1 MMYRTYIF
9 EDIFFDLEAIKS
21 ILARIPEVQII
32 DHGSTIGEA
41 LRTCE
46 EKKPDLIIADSD
58 MYGDKQVGPNFV
70 RAVKQKLPEVRIL
83 GMTRH
88 ADCIETLKRAGCDYV
103 VNKSLIENHEA
114 AVKFLR
120 ETLLPKPQ
128 YAVDLRPPT
137 LTQEEDQVL
146 RMICEGQT
154 ENEIAEKL
162 GAGTRKPIRNVKLA
176 LFDKFG
182 ALNSPNL
189 VYLAYKSGYLNPG
202 ET

>member
-1 MMYRTYIF
+1 MIYRTFIF

-21 ILARIPEVQII
+21 ILARIPEIQIV

-41 LRTCE
+41 LRVCK

-70 RAVKQKLPEVRIL
+70 RAVKQELPDVRIL

-88 ADCIETLKRAGCDYV
+88 ADCIDALKRAGCNYV

-128 YAVDLRPPT
+128 YATDLRPPI
-137 LTQEEDQVL
+137 LTKEEDQVL

-154 ENEIAEKL
+154 ENEIADKL
-162 GAGTRKPIRNVKLA
+162 GAGTRKPIRNVKLS
-176 LFDKFG
+176 LFEKFG
-182 ALNSPNL
+182 ALNAPNL
-189 VYLAYKSGYLNPG
+189 VYLAFKTGYLSPG
-202 ET
+202 EM